1 VLGANFVAPEKE
13 TGSKEILDG
22 ILGELATVLDTV
34 SQTRSHTCVVLA
46 STFPEFLPITA
57 DLPTRDVCGTVAR
70 FREVLLAASVPV
82 IAVLNTDTQGAAWFV
97 AQHCDA
103 CVYRDD
109 SLYAFDTS
117 TPLWS
122 DPELAAVAATI
133 FSYRLGGYLGKE
145 VLLTGKAYSGSELR
159 QRVGTVTVAEDGQA
173 LPAALRLAQ
182 YWASAPAEALVSW
195 KKAVLPDTPP
205 GANAL
210 SPWRDATTEESASE
224 SQVIGG
230 GEEPIPLR
238 SAVVTA
244 TALEG
249 SILLVKMQDRQS
261 KNLFSPELV
270 AGLEEVFTHVEETPA
285 YKVVVLSG
293 YDSYFACGGTK
304 DTLLSIQRGET
315 SFTDIRVYEAA
326 LKCRIPV
333 ISAMQGHGIG
343 AGWALGMFA
352 DLMLFSETGRYVS
365 PYMGYG
371 FTPGAG
377 STLIFPQRMGYDL
390 GRETLFTGRSYS
402 GAELRDRGI
411 GLPVLPRD
419 RVLAGAMELAKQIA
433 RAPRNRLMKLKQQFA
448 QQVRGALEETYERE
462 LAMHARTFVGRADT
476 LQLIRE
482 RFARPEEELRGD
494 NGARR
499 TEGASR
505 REEDDD
511 VDEAIALLPA
521 ACDVV
526 VALGATAPS
535 ATAMISD
542 LKTLLAQELQ
552 MREEDVAED
561 IQFVDLGLDSISGV
575 SWIRKINEKYRTSI
589 EATKVYSYPNLRQ
602 LSAYVRREAAT
613 QAGTTA
619 GESSGARKGTAAQS
633 VPAESAQAT
642 RREAR
647 RAADPPGRAASVPAS
662 LRKLAS
668 RRARKPS
675 RGVGGGTPKPSEPI
689 AVIGMAG
696 QFPQAKNVEE
706 FWQNIAAGRDCITA
720 VPPRRWDMDTCYQ
733 PGAAVAGKTNSR
745 WMGALEDYDRFDPL
759 FFNISPTEAQS
770 MDPQQRL
777 FLQACW
783 QGIEHAGYNAHTLS
797 GSRCGVFVGCS
808 SGDYHNLS
816 AQQRLSAQGFTGGA
830 NAILAARISYFLNL
844 QGPCLAIDTACSSS
858 LVAIAHACDSLRSG
872 ASDLALAGGVHV
884 MAGPEMHIKTA
895 QAGMLSGEGRC
906 FTFDRRA
913 NGFVPGEAVA
923 VVLLKR
929 LSQAEKDRDT
939 IYGVIR
945 GWGVNQ
951 DGKTN
956 GITAPNPLAQARL
969 QQEVYDRYGIDPT
982 NIQLVEA
989 HGTGT
994 QLGDPIEVQALQDSF
1009 GRYTQNQ
1016 DYCALGSVK
1025 SNIGHCLTAAGV
1037 AGFIKL
1043 VQALR
1048 HRQLPPTIHFEQL
1061 NEHIQLEGSPFYVNT
1076 RLRDWEPGQ
1085 SGVRQAATSSFGFGG
1100 TNSHVVVEEYA
1111 PRAVSE
1117 PAVTAITQNGRVIVP
1132 LSARTPEQLRER
1144 ARDLLEFLR
1153 RAQPTPNLLEL
1164 AYTLQA
1170 GRQPME
1176 ERAAFLADS
1185 MEQLAIKLQA
1195 YVDAKRDAEGTY
1207 QGQVRVNQEPMSFI
1221 TQDAD
1226 VRQTLIETWRA
1237 RKELS
1242 RLAQLWV
1249 KGLDFDWKRLYG
1261 DTQPRRI
1268 ALPTYPFDQERYWI
1282 TDSDDTLDLL
1292 PARPDRPI
1300 LHPLLH
1306 LNVSDFETQSYSAT
1320 FTGEEAF
1327 LTDHRVC
1334 MDGRTVHKVM
1344 PGVAYLEMTRAALAD
1359 ALRRWPGSLHL
1370 QDTVWLKPLV
1380 VLERTQLFISLAAT
1394 QSEGEHGQADYQ
1406 IYSRAAGQDI
1416 VHCRG
1421 RAGFDHRPPG
1431 RIDVERLRAQMR
1443 RATLESA
1450 DVYAAFDRMGLFYGP
1465 AHRGITTIQAG
1476 EGQLLAQLR
1485 LPPAIEGRQDGYVLH
1500 PSLMDSALQALVG
1513 LTNLHQLSRTPLVPF
1528 SLDQLHMV
1536 TGCTRQML
1544 AWVRYS
1550 PSHRSDSGVI
1560 TVDIDLCDEDGK
1572 ICVEMRGFACRALN
1586 DDTEAARLQV
1596 ENLSSGNDIIATA
1609 NAGFDSVFYQT
1620 LIDSVLSKQV
1630 SIDEAVRLG

>member
-1 VLGANFVAPEKE
+1 
-13 TGSKEILDG
+13 
-22 ILGELATVLDTV
+22 
-34 SQTRSHTCVVLA
+34 
-46 STFPEFLPITA
+46 
-57 DLPTRDVCGTVAR
+57 
-70 FREVLLAASVPV
+70 
-82 IAVLNTDTQGAAWFV
+82 
-97 AQHCDA
+97 
-103 CVYRDD
+103 
-109 SLYAFDTS
+109 
-117 TPLWS
+117 
-122 DPELAAVAATI
+122 
-133 FSYRLGGYLGKE
+133 
-145 VLLTGKAYSGSELR
+145 
-159 QRVGTVTVAEDGQA
+159 
-173 LPAALRLAQ
+173 
-182 YWASAPAEALVSW
+182 
-195 KKAVLPDTPP
+195 
-205 GANAL
+205 
-210 SPWRDATTEESASE
+210 
-224 SQVIGG
+224 
-230 GEEPIPLR
+230 
-238 SAVVTA
+238 
-244 TALEG
+244 
-249 SILLVKMQDRQS
+249 
-261 KNLFSPELV
+261 
-270 AGLEEVFTHVEETPA
+270 
-285 YKVVVLSG
+285 
-293 YDSYFACGGTK
+293 
-304 DTLLSIQRGET
+304 
-315 SFTDIRVYEAA
+315 
-326 LKCRIPV
+326 
-333 ISAMQGHGIG
+333 MQGHGIG

-377 STLIFPQRMGYDL
+377 STLIFPERMGYDL
-390 GRETLFTGRSYS
+390 GRETLFTGQTYS
-402 GAELRDRGI
+402 GAELRARGM

-419 RVLAGAMELAKQIA
+419 RVLEGARELAKLIA

-448 QQVRGALEETYERE
+448 RQIRRALEETYERE

-482 RFARPEEELRGD
+482 QFARAEEEVRSD
-494 NGARR
+494 NSAQK

-505 REEDDD
+505 REEDHD
-511 VDEAIALLPA
+511 VDEASAEVPA
-521 ACDVV
+521 ARDGV
-526 VALGATAPS
+526 VALEAIAPS
-535 ATAMISD
+535 ATAMLSD

-552 MREEDVAED
+552 MREDDIAED

-575 SWIRKINEKYRTSI
+575 GWIRKINDMYRTSI

-602 LSAYVRREAAT
+602 LSAYVRQEAAK

-619 GESSGARKGTAAQS
+619 GPSSGARKGIAAQG
-633 VPAESAQAT
+633 VPAESAQA
-642 RREAR
+642 
-647 RAADPPGRAASVPAS
+647 AS

-675 RGVGGGTPKPSEPI
+675 LGVGCGTPRASEPI

-696 QFPQAKNVEE
+696 QFPLAKNVEE
-706 FWQNIAAGRDCITA
+706 FWQNIAGGRDCITA
-720 VPPRRWDMDTCYQ
+720 VPARRWDMDAHYQ
-733 PGAAVAGKTNSR
+733 PGAPAAGKTNSR
-745 WMGALEDYDRFDPL
+745 WMGELENYDRFDPL

-783 QGIEHAGYNAHTLS
+783 QGIEHAGYDARTLS
-797 GSRCGVFVGCS
+797 GSRCGVFVGCTG
-808 SGDYHNLS
+808 GDYHHLS

-858 LVAIAHACDSLRSG
+858 LVAIAHACDSLQSG
-872 ASDLALAGGVHV
+872 GSDLALAGGVYV

-913 NGFVPGEAVA
+913 DGFVPGEAVA

-969 QQEVYDRYGIDPT
+969 QQEVYDRYGIDPA

-994 QLGDPIEVQALQDSF
+994 QLGDPIEVQALKDSF
-1009 GRYTQNQ
+1009 GRYTQNR

-1085 SGVRQAATSSFGFGG
+1085 SGVRQAAASSFGFGG
-1100 TNSHVVVEEYA
+1100 TNSHVVVEEYVM
-1111 PRAVSE
+1111 RAVSE
-1117 PAVTAITQNGRVIVP
+1117 PAVAAITQNGRVIVP
-1132 LSARTPEQLRER
+1132 LCARTPEQLRAR

-1164 AYTLQA
+1164 AYTLQV

-1185 MEQLAIKLQA
+1185 VEQLGTKLQA

-1207 QGQVRVNQEPMSFI
+1207 QGQVSANQEPMSFI
-1221 TQDAD
+1221 AQDAD
-1226 VRQTLIETWRA
+1226 VRETLIETWRA

-1249 KGLDFDWKRLYG
+1249 KGLDLDWQRLYG
-1261 DTQPRRI
+1261 DTKPRRI
-1268 ALPTYPFDQERYWI
+1268 ALPTYPFDKERYWI
-1282 TDSDDTLDLL
+1282 TDVEATLNPL

-1306 LNVSDFETQSYSAT
+1306 FNVSDFETQCYSAT
-1320 FTGEEAF
+1320 FTGEEDF

-1334 MDGRTVHKVM
+1334 MDGHTVHKVM

-1380 VLERTQLFISLAAT
+1380 VLECTQLFISLAAT
-1394 QSEGEHGQADYQ
+1394 QREGEHAQVDFQ
-1406 IYSRAAGQDI
+1406 IYSRTAGQDL

-1431 RIDVERLRAQMR
+1431 RIDVERLTAQMR
-1443 RATLESA
+1443 RARLESA
-1450 DVYAAFDRMGLFYGP
+1450 DVYAAFDKMGLSYGP
-1465 AHRGITTIQAG
+1465 SHRGITSIQAG

-1485 LPPAIEGRQDGYVLH
+1485 LPPAVEARQHGYVLDLG
-1500 PSLMDSALQALVG
+1500 LMDSALQALVG
-1513 LTNLHQLSRTPLVPF
+1513 LTDLHQLSRTPLVPF
-1528 SLDQLHMV
+1528 ALEQLRMV
-1536 TGCTRQML
+1536 TGCARQML

-1550 PSHRSDSGVI
+1550 PGHRSDGGVI
-1560 TVDIDLCDEDGK
+1560 TVDIDLCDEEGN
-1572 ICVEMRGFACRALN
+1572 ICVEMRGFACRALHE
-1586 DDTEAARLQV
+1586 DVATTRLQV
-1596 ENLSSGNDIIATA
+1596 ENLSSGNDISATA
-1609 NAGFDSVFYQT
+1609 DAGFDSGFYQT

-1630 SIDEAVRLG
+1630 SIDEAVGLG